1 MVLYKINIFVVY
13 GGINIFVLQSL
24 HIIISTHK
32 TMSKRLFIAVKIKPS
47 EEFLDVFQE
56 LKETLYDE
64 KIKWVEEHNMHITL
78 KFLGKTAVEDIPSII
93 DTLKP
98 IAGRHKSFFIAARSI
113 GTFGGKKNPR
123 VIWVGLE
130 ETGVL
135 EKISLEIDLALN
147 ELGFER
153 ETRKFSPHL
162 TLGRVKF
169 IKDTNGLF
177 SMVEKLKGE
186 AFQKYKVEKFTLFES
201 KLSPKGPTYYP
212 LHEFELK

>member
-1 MVLYKINIFVVY
+1 
-13 GGINIFVLQSL
+13 
-24 HIIISTHK
+24 
-32 TMSKRLFIAVKIKPS
+32 MSFAIHNPKKEYRNMQKRLFIAVKIKPS
-47 EEFLDVFQE
+47 EEFLDVFYE

-64 KIKWVEEHNMHITL
+64 KIKWVEEQNIHITL
-78 KFLGKTAVEDIPSII
+78 KFLGKTAEKDIPPII

-98 IAGRHKSFFIAARSI
+98 IAERHKSFFITARSI

-135 EKISLEIDLALN
+135 EKISLEIDTALS

-162 TLGRVKF
+162 TLGRIKL
-169 IKDTNGLF
+169 IKDTSGLF
-177 SMVEKLKGE
+177 RMVEKLKGE
-186 AFQKYKVEKFTLFES
+186 ALQKYKVEKFTLFES
-201 KLSPKGPTYYP
+201 KLSPKGPSYYP
-212 LHEFELK
+212 LHEFELR